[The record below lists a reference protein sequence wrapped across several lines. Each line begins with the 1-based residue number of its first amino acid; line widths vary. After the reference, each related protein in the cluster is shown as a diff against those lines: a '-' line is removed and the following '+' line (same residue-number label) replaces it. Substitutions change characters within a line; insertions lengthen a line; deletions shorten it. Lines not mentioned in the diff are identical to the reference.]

1 MAEMV
6 WCKGVFE
13 NKSWIIFQGLFLMT
27 NLLTEILVTLVQIAV
42 LVPATYIGVL
52 YLHEED
58 GPFEIFLRIR
68 KIAGFKA
75 ETISELTPDGEQ
87 IEVTEYVAG
96 DKFLS
101 QIFTCHRCLTPY
113 VAFLIVVFGLL
124 VGFLQFN
131 ALLLL
136 IWLSLVGATVYLF
149 EKLGD

>member
-1 MAEMV
+1 MV
-6 WCKGVFE
+6 K
-13 NKSWIIFQGLFLMT
+13 
-27 NLLTEILVTLVQIAV
+27 LLNEVLVTLVQIAV

-58 GPFEIFLRIR
+58 GPFDIYLRIR
-68 KIAGFKA
+68 RLAGFKA
-75 ETISELTPDGEQ
+75 EAFNKLDPNGEQ
-87 IEVTEYVAG
+87 IEITEYVAG
-96 DKFLS
+96 DNFFS

-113 VAFLIVVFGLL
+113 IAFLVVLFGLL